1 MSENYLNHELTPDNL
16 RALNAKIC
24 ECIAKPDEP
33 SGFEL
38 FNALITERDVL
49 IQSILASEDTE
60 FVKKFAELE
69 LVVNNELKGMAQS
82 LLKSAKDDVSRFIR
96 SQAAIKKYK

>member
-1 MSENYLNHELTPDNL
+1 MTEKNLNHALTPDDL

-24 ECIAKPDEP
+24 ECLAKPDDP
-33 SGFEL
+33 SGFER
-38 FNALITERDVL
+38 FNALITERDTL
-49 IQSILASEDTE
+49 IQTILTSDDTE

-82 LLKSAKDDVSRFIR
+82 LLKSAKDDVSHFIR